1 MKSVGMHYPV
11 DVSTPYL
18 ALQSTGDEGPS
29 AAAMVATEHRVLAE
43 GFTPRLE
50 RWLPDF
56 AEKFK
61 GMTFVVEGVTGDYS
75 NITGMTAKV
84 ASAADIT
91 GLVCGNLRTH
101 TADS

>member
-11 DVSTPYL
+11 DGSTPYL
-18 ALQSTGDEGPS
+18 ALQSTGDKGPS
-29 AAAMVATEHRVLAE
+29 AAAMVATEHPVLAE
-43 GFTPRLE
+43 GFTPGLE

-75 NITGMTAKV
+75 NITGMTAKA

-91 GLVCGNLRTH
+91 GLVCGDLRTH